1 MNQRYFS
8 LDVFRGATVALMIL
22 VNNPGS
28 WGHIFTPLEHAA
40 WHGCTPTDLVFPFF
54 LFAVGNAMAFVIP
67 KLKQAGPAVFW
78 KKVLKRFTLIFI
90 IGILLSWSP
99 FVLWQND
106 HLVLKGWTW
115 TDEDGILH
123 GVRVMGVLQRIAL
136 CYLLASILLYYF
148 KLRTALVFSGIF
160 LLGYWAMCLLLS
172 NAPDPLSMQGYFGTN
187 WDIRLFGAAHVYHGE
202 GVAFDPEGLASTL
215 PAVVQVV
222 IGYTA
227 GAYIRRKPKM
237 YNMLTHLFVA
247 AAILIFAGFAWDLIF
262 PINKKIWTSSFV
274 LYTSG
279 LATMVLAVIIYSLE
293 FRSFHTRRLEEKVFS
308 LVKWFL
314 VVWSVLLASVYVVIH
329 FRYQYLA
336 TPVRIVQW
344 ALLVTICY
352 VFFSVLSLNRWSMFF
367 SVFGKNPLFIFVMSG
382 FLPRVLGLIKIPVL
396 KNSTNNQTYLSPFG
410 WWYEYICKP
419 YNANL
424 KFGSLIYALSIVL
437 LFWAIAWFMN
447 KRKIYIKV

>member
-28 WGHIFTPLEHAA
+28 WSHIFAPLEHAE

-67 KLKQAGPAVFW
+67 RLQLAGDAVFW
-78 KKVLKRFTLIFI
+78 KKVLRRFFLIFA

-99 FVLWQND
+99 FVLWQD
-106 HLVLKGWTW
+106 GQLVPKGWTW
-115 TDEDGILH
+115 TTSDGQLH

-148 KLRTALVFSGIF
+148 KLRTALIVSA
-160 LLGYWAMCLLLS
+160 LLLLAYWGMCLLLS
-172 NAPDPLSMQGYFGTN
+172 SSPDPLSLQGYFGTQ
-187 WDIRLFGAAHVYHGE
+187 WDINLFGEAHVYHGE
-202 GVAFDPEGLASTL
+202 GVAFDPEGVASTL

-222 IGYTA
+222 FGYAA

-247 AAILIFAGFAWDLIF
+247 AALLIFAGFAWDLIF
-262 PINKKIWTSSFV
+262 PINKKIWTSSYV

-279 LATMVLAVIIYSLE
+279 LAMMVLGVVIYALE
-293 FRSFHTRRLEEKVFS
+293 FRSFHTRRLEKKIFS
-308 LVKWFL
+308 LVRWFL

-329 FRYQYLA
+329 FREYDLA
-336 TPVRIVQW
+336 TPIRFIQW
-344 ALLVTICY
+344 VALTTICY
-352 VFFSVLSLNRWSMFF
+352 FFLSILSLNRWSNFF
-367 SVFGKNPLFIFVMSG
+367 NVFGKNPLFIFVLSG
-382 FLPRVLGLIKIPVL
+382 FLPRLLGLIRIPG
-396 KNSTNNQTYLSPFG
+396 KTDANGEIHFLSPFG
-410 WWYEYICKP
+410 WWYEYVCKP
-419 YNANL
+419 FNANQ

-437 LFWAIAWFMN
+437 MFWAIAWVMD
-447 KRKIYIKV
+447 KRKIYVKV